1 MRLAGMVEEVP
12 EDIFMVCYWWHKER
26 KEGKEGEERKERR
39 SISFRVCYVGTL
51 AHIETGNGSKMC
63 EGMREREGMR
73 EWPMNEKKGKRTQT
87 HKSTKNKKK
96 EKKKANYGG
105 VG

>member
-63 EGMREREGMR
+63 EGMRK
-73 EWPMNEKKGKRTQT
+73 WPMNEKKGKRTQT

-96 EKKKANYGG
+96 EKKEANYGG